1 MGKARR
7 DRVGS
12 CSLTCLG
19 AELSAVIN
27 RVRRA
32 FGPVPMAEFAGRP
45 EIIQAERQVALVAWQ
60 VVRGQQPHEVWQQVL
75 AQYEACWM
83 QLLGAGRANR
93 AA

>member
-1 MGKARR
+1 MGRARK
-7 DRVGS
+7 DRVGT
-12 CSLTCLG
+12 CSLARLG

-32 FGPVPMAEFAGRP
+32 FGPVSMADLAGRP
-45 EIIQAERQVALVAWQ
+45 EILQAERQVTLVAWQ
-60 VVRGQQPHEVWQQVL
+60 VVRGQQAPEAWQQVL

-83 QLLGAGRANR
+83 QLLGAGQASR

>member
-1 MGKARR
+1 MGRVRR
-7 DRVGS
+7 HRVGP
-12 CSLTCLG
+12 CSPTRLG

-32 FGPVPMAEFAGRP
+32 FGPVSMADFAGRP
-45 EIIQAERQVALVAWQ
+45 EILQAERQVALVAWQ
-60 VVRGQQPHEVWQQVL
+60 VAQGLQQPEAWGQAL

-83 QLLGAGRANR
+83 QLLGASRASR

>member
-1 MGKARR
+1 MGRARKN
-7 DRVGS
+7 RVGA
-12 CSLTCLG
+12 CALAGLA

-32 FGPVPMAEFAGRP
+32 FGPVPMADLAGRP
-45 EIIQAERQVALVAWQ
+45 EILQAEHQVALVAWQ
-60 VVRGQQPHEVWQQVL
+60 VVRGQQAPEAWRQVL

-83 QLLGAGRANR
+83 ALLGAGHASR

>member
-1 MGKARR
+1 MGRVRR
-7 DRVGS
+7 DRVSVGG
-12 CSLTCLG
+12 LTRLG

-32 FGPVPMAEFAGRP
+32 FGPVSMADFAGRP
-45 EIIQAERQVALVAWQ
+45 EILQAERQVTMVAWQ
-60 VVRGQQPHEVWQQVL
+60 VVRGLQQPEAWHQAL

-83 QLLGAGRANR
+83 QLLGAGRASR

>member
-1 MGKARR
+1 MGRARR
-7 DRVGS
+7 DRVRS
-12 CSLTCLG
+12 CGLTRLG

-32 FGPVPMAEFAGRP
+32 FGPVSMAEFAGRP
-45 EIIQAERQVALVAWQ
+45 EILQAERQVTMVAWQ
-60 VVRGQQPHEVWQQVL
+60 VVRGQQRPEAWQQVL

-83 QLLGAGRANR
+83 QVLGTVRASR